1 MSPRPLA
8 HFVDQLTAKPEI
20 SLSEGVGTSVTINGT
35 SAADAAALVGLLAP
49 LSWSVTVVDDAG
61 YDVDLQALYAGLEP
75 YGVTFQKPMF
85 EQGIGFI
92 ATKAFTAWLSGSPAA
107 EGIVRVASST
117 VPFHTMGFVVCSWDE
132 VQPSEVAQALKS
144 PRDLARSIGV
154 VNPLPQDI
162 RPFLLSST
170 KNPPWGDLAF
180 GAWVLAAFRAVA
192 YSIAAEVEVDK
203 LTFIGPPRLVIDVDE
218 SWSAD
223 DLGSAGFMALQEAA
237 RWIYELDRESEVRHR
252 LFTHE
257 FARVAERGHGLAKV
271 LAESCALAFDGARI
285 TYQYGLHEQSKDAIK
300 SLGELRKAVADET
313 AKTAETARQ
322 LALSTAG
329 ALFYG
334 LGLIAGKITTS
345 ISPWVL
351 DAMGVLGALYLAAIV
366 GTNARFLSQQRAL
379 RATWRQKLYRYLT
392 ASEYKDL
399 VTTPMSSAEFS
410 LSTVL
415 WSSVLLGG
423 LMLVCVF
430 LNDHSGLF
438 DHLLTPSASTK

>member
-1 MSPRPLA
+1 M
-8 HFVDQLTAKPEI
+8 
-20 SLSEGVGTSVTINGT
+20 
-35 SAADAAALVGLLAP
+35 
-49 LSWSVTVVDDAG
+49 
-61 YDVDLQALYAGLEP
+61 
-75 YGVTFQKPMF
+75 
-85 EQGIGFI
+85 
-92 ATKAFTAWLSGSPAA
+92 
-107 EGIVRVASST
+107 
-117 VPFHTMGFVVCSWDE
+117 
-132 VQPSEVAQALKS
+132 AQALKS

-154 VNPLPQDI
+154 VSPLPQDI
-162 RPFLLSST
+162 RPFLLSIT
-170 KNPPWGDLAF
+170 KNPSWGDLAF

-203 LTFIGPPRLVIDVDE
+203 LTFIGPPRLTIDVDE

-271 LAESCALAFDGARI
+271 LAESCALALDGARI

-313 AKTAETARQ
+313 AKIAETARQ

-351 DAMGVLGALYLAAIV
+351 DAMGALGALYLAAII

-392 ASEYKDL
+392 APEYKDL
-399 VTTPMSSAEFS
+399 VTTPVSSAEFS
-410 LSTVL
+410 LSAVL
-415 WSSVLLGG
+415 WSAALLGG

-430 LNDHSGLF
+430 LNDHSDLF
-438 DHLLTPSASTK
+438 NHLLTSPASTK